1 MLNWTEGM
9 ESNYIY
15 IKVSIL
21 LFYNYLFHTIL
32 IFLNVFSTTLPE
44 ICSMGINKRPLS
56 PQASIQSPKQFLS
69 LYNSLNCCWSS
80 KLCPILVTPQTV
92 ACQAPLSMG
101 FPKQEYWSGLPFPF
115 SEDHPDPGIEPAS
128 PALAGGFFI
137 TEPPGKAS
145 PQNI

>member
-44 ICSMGINKRPLS
+44 ICSMGINRRPLS
-56 PQASIQSPKQFLS
+56 PQASIQSPKQFLP

-101 FPKQEYWSGLPFPF
+101 FPNQEYWSGLPFPS
-115 SEDHPDPGIEPAS
+115 SEDHPDPGIEPTS
-128 PALAGGFFI
+128 PALAGGFFT
-137 TEPPGKAS
+137 TEPPGKPS